1 MRTDNVIKREGFSA
15 FAERLDPVE
24 LERFIVLL
32 NREKFDYTKWRK
44 DLFEDMT
51 IEQISEEA
59 EKFSAGLEKNNIRRT
74 AMNAIK
80 KSYNEIPETINV
92 PEEFINK
99 KGEIIFIVEDEEQPV
114 RRKTLKDFYG
124 AIPDFPERAVQE

>member
-1 MRTDNVIKREGFSA
+1 VREDSIIKREGFSA
-15 FAERLDPVE
+15 LAERLDPVE

-59 EKFSAGLEKNNIRRT
+59 EKFSAGLD
-74 AMNAIK
+74 K
-80 KSYNEIPETINV
+80 K
-92 PEEFINK
+92 
-99 KGEIIFIVEDEEQPV
+99 
-114 RRKTLKDFYG
+114 
-124 AIPDFPERAVQE
+124 

>member
-15 FAERLDPVE
+15 LAEKLDPVE

-32 NREKFDYTKWRK
+32 KREKFDYTRWRK

-59 EKFSAGLEKNNIRRT
+59 EKYTAGLD
-74 AMNAIK
+74 K
-80 KSYNEIPETINV
+80 K
-92 PEEFINK
+92 
-99 KGEIIFIVEDEEQPV
+99 
-114 RRKTLKDFYG
+114 
-124 AIPDFPERAVQE
+124 

>member
-1 MRTDNVIKREGFSA
+1 MRADNIIKREGFTA
-15 FAERLDPVE
+15 LAEKLDPVE

-59 EKFSAGLEKNNIRRT
+59 EKYSTGLDEK
-74 AMNAIK
+74 K
-80 KSYNEIPETINV
+80 
-92 PEEFINK
+92 
-99 KGEIIFIVEDEEQPV
+99 
-114 RRKTLKDFYG
+114 
-124 AIPDFPERAVQE
+124 

>member
-1 MRTDNVIKREGFSA
+1 MRADNIIKREGFTA
-15 FAERLDPVE
+15 LAEKLDPVE

-59 EKFSAGLEKNNIRRT
+59 EKFSAGLD
-74 AMNAIK
+74 K
-80 KSYNEIPETINV
+80 K
-92 PEEFINK
+92 K
-99 KGEIIFIVEDEEQPV
+99 
-114 RRKTLKDFYG
+114 
-124 AIPDFPERAVQE
+124 

>member
-1 MRTDNVIKREGFSA
+1 MRADNIIKKVGFNA
-15 FAERLDPVE
+15 LAEKLDPVE

-59 EKFSAGLEKNNIRRT
+59 EKYSAGLD
-74 AMNAIK
+74 K
-80 KSYNEIPETINV
+80 K
-92 PEEFINK
+92 
-99 KGEIIFIVEDEEQPV
+99 
-114 RRKTLKDFYG
+114 
-124 AIPDFPERAVQE
+124 

>member
-15 FAERLDPVE
+15 LAERLDPVE

-51 IEQISEEA
+51 IEQISDEA
-59 EKFSAGLEKNNIRRT
+59 EKLSAGLD
-74 AMNAIK
+74 K
-80 KSYNEIPETINV
+80 K
-92 PEEFINK
+92 
-99 KGEIIFIVEDEEQPV
+99 
-114 RRKTLKDFYG
+114 
-124 AIPDFPERAVQE
+124 

>member
-15 FAERLDPVE
+15 LAERLDPVE

-51 IEQISEEA
+51 IDQISEEA
-59 EKFSAGLEKNNIRRT
+59 EKFSAGLD
-74 AMNAIK
+74 K
-80 KSYNEIPETINV
+80 K
-92 PEEFINK
+92 
-99 KGEIIFIVEDEEQPV
+99 
-114 RRKTLKDFYG
+114 
-124 AIPDFPERAVQE
+124 

>member
-15 FAERLDPVE
+15 LAERLDPVE

-59 EKFSAGLEKNNIRRT
+59 EKFSAGLD
-74 AMNAIK
+74 K
-80 KSYNEIPETINV
+80 K
-92 PEEFINK
+92 
-99 KGEIIFIVEDEEQPV
+99 
-114 RRKTLKDFYG
+114 
-124 AIPDFPERAVQE
+124 

>member
-15 FAERLDPVE
+15 LAEKLDPVE

-44 DLFEDMT
+44 ELFEDMT

-59 EKFSAGLEKNNIRRT
+59 EKYSAGLD
-74 AMNAIK
+74 K
-80 KSYNEIPETINV
+80 K
-92 PEEFINK
+92 
-99 KGEIIFIVEDEEQPV
+99 
-114 RRKTLKDFYG
+114 
-124 AIPDFPERAVQE
+124 

>member
-1 MRTDNVIKREGFSA
+1 MREDNIIKREGFNA
-15 FAERLDPVE
+15 LAEKLDPVE

-59 EKFSAGLEKNNIRRT
+59 EKYSAGLD
-74 AMNAIK
+74 K
-80 KSYNEIPETINV
+80 K
-92 PEEFINK
+92 
-99 KGEIIFIVEDEEQPV
+99 
-114 RRKTLKDFYG
+114 
-124 AIPDFPERAVQE
+124 

>member
-15 FAERLDPVE
+15 LAERLDPVE

-32 NREKFDYTKWRK
+32 NRGKFDYTKWRK

-59 EKFSAGLEKNNIRRT
+59 EKFSAGLD
-74 AMNAIK
+74 K
-80 KSYNEIPETINV
+80 K
-92 PEEFINK
+92 
-99 KGEIIFIVEDEEQPV
+99 
-114 RRKTLKDFYG
+114 
-124 AIPDFPERAVQE
+124 

>member
-1 MRTDNVIKREGFSA
+1 MRADNIIKREGFTA
-15 FAERLDPVE
+15 LAEKLDPVE

-59 EKFSAGLEKNNIRRT
+59 EKYSAGLD
-74 AMNAIK
+74 K
-80 KSYNEIPETINV
+80 K
-92 PEEFINK
+92 
-99 KGEIIFIVEDEEQPV
+99 
-114 RRKTLKDFYG
+114 
-124 AIPDFPERAVQE
+124 